1 MLTISNAIHVMVGLL
16 EMDAIV
22 IKENG
27 SHILVSTPKPGNM
40 FYSSTQ
46 EAEKDIGS
54 QEISVLNFNKNADS
68 VEPAFE
74 ILWRYP
80 PSPQRG

>member
-1 MLTISNAIHVMVGLL
+1 MVGLL